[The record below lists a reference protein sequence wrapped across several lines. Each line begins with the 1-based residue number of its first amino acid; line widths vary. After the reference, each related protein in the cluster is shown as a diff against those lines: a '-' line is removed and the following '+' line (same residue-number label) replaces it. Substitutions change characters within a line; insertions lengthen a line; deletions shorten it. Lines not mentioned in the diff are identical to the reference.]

1 MKVTKTILKNAKLL
15 ILATIDSD
23 TKGMTEF
30 ERKAYEMGVENAFR
44 ATKTIAENFPTGRD

>member
-1 MKVTKTILKNAKLL
+1 MTKTILKNAKLL